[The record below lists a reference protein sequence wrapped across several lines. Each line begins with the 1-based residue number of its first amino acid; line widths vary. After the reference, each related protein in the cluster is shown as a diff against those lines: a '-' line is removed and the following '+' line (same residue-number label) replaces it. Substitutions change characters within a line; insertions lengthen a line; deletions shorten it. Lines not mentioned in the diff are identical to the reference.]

1 MPDLTFRLILTTTD
15 ASQKLAEVKQEAE
28 SAQSVV
34 EKPATVK
41 ITAEQALATIRDVK
55 IAVDGV
61 LQVVGGLAR
70 SMNGLL
76 DASLGQR
83 QAMTL
88 AAVAFGEAAEEMGNF
103 ASSMQQVT
111 NFEDDQLLS
120 LMSKLSQTFKLN
132 KDEIQQLVPLLL
144 DFTEANKATGMSVES
159 AFDLMGRALNGHTA
173 MLGRYGIVLDDTRL
187 KTEGVSYLVEKLG
200 EDYGGT
206 AEALADLRLQNA
218 NAWGDIQE
226 TVGDMLTT
234 LINPLLRGL
243 RLLMDAYDSL
253 SPVMK
258 GFVTGIVIAIPII
271 GTVTTAIT
279 ALTAAYHALQ
289 VAMNPVAGIIGIVV
303 GALSALG
310 FGLAAASMKTDE
322 VSTAQRSMKDEIK
335 DAERQVSVEAEKF
348 SLLATRLLEL
358 RSASS
363 LTVADKRELKNVI
376 KSLNDNYSEYLGNI
390 NLETAAYN
398 NLATALRAA
407 SEALMQK
414 KVAEIYGEKYN
425 AQVRRVAEL
434 QIELD
439 NKRAEYETA
448 RNRMN
453 QLKASVDWE
462 FLTSDRNAMG
472 FNPASYFGNDGEWL
486 KLERT
491 VNTFGALSGKLQAA
505 KYDLQA
511 LGDAYRK
518 AVLEVSDFT
527 FDQGS
532 GGGGGSTPAPVPSP
546 AASEAESRRREALR
560 LMEELAR
567 LRQTETDRIEAEYQ
581 RRLALIREFT
591 QDGSDAE
598 RQAIENLDAWKTQQ
612 DNELITKEKD
622 AVQARYKAEIDYFS
636 NLESLGV
643 SSYDALKV
651 SMEEYYAWAQQN
663 LPEKEQQLIQAQIA
677 GADTRHAKLLQ
688 ERQDE
693 EQAKLQELQDIR
705 DEFHSRDLDNVGDSY
720 GKQLLEVDKY
730 YEKMKAKLL
739 EAGLTEVEI
748 ERQKQ
753 ETLATLRTNYQLQA
767 ASGISKIFGDI
778 ASAQDK
784 DTERG
789 FKLWKASAI
798 AQGYVDTFSA
808 AIGAYK
814 SMVGIPVVG
823 PGLAV
828 AAAAAAMTAGIANI
842 AKISSTKFEKKATGG
857 LLNGPSHAQGG
868 ILIEAEGEEYITAKD
883 RVKALGRNLFDFLN
897 FAPLD
902 QVKLAFASMPV
913 PSVPIPS
920 YLGESYAAGGAISK
934 SGSMNT
940 LIDLIAALKDEI
952 VSLRQTVMDSKPII
966 EVNVDPLSNDPVKVS
981 EIAETGKIIRSE
993 I

>member
-1 MPDLTFRLILTTTD
+1 
-15 ASQKLAEVKQEAE
+15 
-28 SAQSVV
+28 VV
-34 EKPATVK
+34 EKPAQVK

-88 AAVAFGEAAEEMGNF
+88 AAVTFGEAAEEMGNF

-111 NFEDDQLLS
+111 NFEDDQLLA

-234 LINPLLRGL
+234 LTNPLLQGL
-243 RLLMDAYDSL
+243 RLLMDAYNSL

-271 GTVTTAIT
+271 GTVTTAVT

-322 VSTAQRSMKDEIK
+322 VTTAQRSMKDEIK

-407 SEALMQK
+407 SEALVQK

-491 VNTFGALSGKLQAA
+491 VNSFGALSGRLQAA

-518 AVLEVSDFT
+518 VMLEAPDLT
-527 FDQGS
+527 FDS
-532 GGGGGSTPAPVPSP
+532 GRNAGTPAPAPSP

-567 LRQTETDRIEAEYQ
+567 LRQTETARIEAEYQ

-612 DNELITKEKD
+612 DNELTTKEKD

-913 PSVPIPS
+913 PSVPIPNN
-920 YLGESYAAGGAISK
+920 LGESYAAGGAISK

>member
-1 MPDLTFRLILTTTD
+1 MPDLTFKLVLVTND
-15 ASQKLAEVKQEAE
+15 ASLKLAEVKQEAE

-34 EKPATVK
+34 EKPAQVK

-61 LQVVGGLAR
+61 LQVVGGLVR

-88 AAVAFGEAAEEMGNF
+88 ASVAFGDAAGEMGNF

-111 NFEDDQLLS
+111 NFEDDKMLS
-120 LMSKLSQTFKLN
+120 LMAKLSQTFKLN
-132 KDEIQQLVPLLL
+132 KDEIQQLVPVLL

-159 AFDLMGRALNGHTA
+159 AFDLMGRALNGHTE
-173 MLGRYGIVLDDTRL
+173 MLGRYGIELDDTRL

-206 AEALADLRLQNA
+206 ATALADLRLQNA

-234 LINPLLRGL
+234 LINPLLKGL
-243 RLLMDAYDSL
+243 KLLMDAYNSL

-258 GFVTGIVIAIPII
+258 GFIAGIVIAVPII
-271 GTVTTAIT
+271 GTVTTAVT

-289 VAMNPVAGIIGIVV
+289 VAMNPVAGIIGIAV

-310 FGLAAASMKTDE
+310 FGLAAASTKTDG
-322 VSTAQRSMKDEIK
+322 VTTAQRSMKDEIK

-348 SLLATRLLEL
+348 SLLASRLLEL
-358 RSASS
+358 RSATS
-363 LTVADKRELKNVI
+363 LTAADKREMKNVI

-407 SEALMQK
+407 SEALVQK
-414 KVAEIYGEKYN
+414 KISEIYGERYN
-425 AQVRRVAEL
+425 AQVQRVAEL

-439 NKRAEYETA
+439 EKRAEYTA
-448 RNRMN
+448 ANNRIN

-491 VNTFGALSGKLQAA
+491 INSFGALSGRLQAA

-518 AVLEVSDFT
+518 AMLEVPDLT

-532 GGGGGSTPAPVPSP
+532 GGSGGSAPAPAPSP
-546 AASEAESRRREALR
+546 AASEAETRRKEALR

-567 LRQTETDRIEAEYQ
+567 LRQTETARIEAEYQ

-591 QDGSDAE
+591 QDGSEAE
-598 RQAIENLDAWKTQQ
+598 RQAIENLDSWKTEQDQQ
-612 DNELITKEKD
+612 ITDKEKE
-622 AVQARYKAEIDYFS
+622 AVQSRYKAEIDYFS
-636 NLESLGV
+636 NLENLGV
-643 SSYDALKV
+643 NSYAALKA

-677 GADTRHAKLLQ
+677 EVNARNAKLLQ

-693 EQAKLQELQDIR
+693 ERAKLQELQDIR
-705 DEFHSRDLDNVGDSY
+705 DEFYSRDLDNIGDSY
-720 GKQLLEVDKY
+720 SKQLLEVDKY

-739 EAGLTEVEI
+739 EAGYTEVEI

-753 ETLATLRTNYQLQA
+753 ETLNTLRTNHQLQV
-767 ASGISKIFGDI
+767 ASGISKIFGDL

-789 FKLWKASAI
+789 FKLWKASAM

-828 AAAAAAMTAGIANI
+828 AAAAAAMAAGIANI
-842 AKISSTKFEKKATGG
+842 ARISSTKFEKKATGG
-857 LLNGPSHAQGG
+857 LLTGPSHGQGG
-868 ILIEAEGEEYITAKD
+868 ILIEAEGDEYVTAKD

-902 QVKLAFASMPV
+902 QVKLAFAAMPV

-920 YLGESYAAGGAISK
+920 NVGSYYAAGGAIS
-934 SGSMNT
+934 SGGGMNT
-940 LIDLIAALKDEI
+940 LIDLIAAMKDEI
-952 VSLRQTVMDSKPII
+952 VSLKQTVMDSKPII

-981 EIAETGKIIRSE
+981 EIADTGKMIRSE
-993 I
+993 V

>member
-1 MPDLTFRLILTTTD
+1 MPDLTFKLILVTD
-15 ASQKLAEVKQEAE
+15 DANVKLAEVKQEAE

-34 EKPATVK
+34 EKPVAVK

-61 LQVVGGLAR
+61 LQVVGGLVR

-88 AAVAFGEAAEEMGNF
+88 ASVAFGEAAGEMGNF
-103 ASSMQQVT
+103 ASSVQQVT

-132 KDEIQQLVPLLL
+132 KDEIQQLVPVLL

-159 AFDLMGRALNGHTA
+159 AFDLMGRALNGHTE
-173 MLGRYGIVLDDTRL
+173 MLGRYGIELDDTRL

-206 AEALADLRLQNA
+206 ATALADLRLQNV

-226 TVGDMLTT
+226 SVGDMLNT
-234 LINPLLRGL
+234 LINPLLKGL
-243 RLLMDAYDSL
+243 KLLMDAYNSL

-258 GFVTGIVIAIPII
+258 GFVAGIVIAIPII
-271 GTVTTAIT
+271 GTVTTAVT

-289 VAMNPVAGIIGIVV
+289 VAMNPVAGIIGIAV

-310 FGLAAASMKTDE
+310 FGLAAASTKTDA
-322 VSTAQRSMKDEIK
+322 VTTAQRSMKDEIK

-348 SLLATRLLEL
+348 SLLASRLLEL
-358 RSASS
+358 RSATS
-363 LTVADKRELKNVI
+363 LTAADKREMKNVI

-407 SEALMQK
+407 SEALVQK
-414 KVAEIYGEKYN
+414 KISEIYGERYN
-425 AQVRRVAEL
+425 AQVQRVAEL

-439 NKRAEYETA
+439 EKRAEYTA
-448 RNRMN
+448 ANTRIN

-491 VNTFGALSGKLQAA
+491 INSFGALSGRLQAA

-511 LGDAYRK
+511 LGDTYRK
-518 AVLEVSDFT
+518 AMLEVPDLT
-527 FDQGS
+527 FDNGG
-532 GGGGGSTPAPVPSP
+532 GGGGGSTPVPALSP
-546 AASEAESRRREALR
+546 AASEAESRRKEALR

-567 LRQTETDRIEAEYQ
+567 LRQTETARIEAEYQ
-581 RRLALIREFT
+581 RRLAMIMEFT
-591 QDGSDAE
+591 QDGSEAE

-612 DNELITKEKD
+612 DNELTTKEKD

-636 NLESLGV
+636 NLENLGV
-643 SSYDALKV
+643 DSYAALKA

-677 GADTRHAKLLQ
+677 EVNARNAKLLQ
-688 ERQDE
+688 ESQDE
-693 EQAKLQELQDIR
+693 EKAKLQELQDIR
-705 DEFHSRDLDNVGDSY
+705 DEFYSRDLDNIGDSY
-720 GKQLLEVDKY
+720 SKQFLEVDKY

-739 EAGLTEVEI
+739 EAGYTEVEI

-753 ETLATLRTNYQLQA
+753 ETLNTLRTNHQLQV
-767 ASGISKIFGDI
+767 ASGISKIFGDL
-778 ASAQDK
+778 AAAQDK

-789 FKLWKASAI
+789 FKLWKASAM

-814 SMVGIPVVG
+814 SMIGIPVVG

-828 AAAAAAMTAGIANI
+828 AAAAAAMAAGIANI
-842 AKISSTKFEKKATGG
+842 ARISATKFEKKATGG
-857 LLNGPSHAQGG
+857 LLTGPSHNQGG
-868 ILIEAEGEEYITAKD
+868 ILIEAEGDEYVTAKD

-897 FAPLD
+897 FAPLN
-902 QVKLAFASMPV
+902 QVKLAFAGMPV

-920 YLGESYAAGGAISK
+920 SMGSYYAAGGHIS
-934 SGSMNT
+934 SGGGMNT

-952 VSLRQTVMDSKPII
+952 VSLKQTVMDSKPII

-981 EIAETGKIIRSE
+981 EIADTGKMIRSE
-993 I
+993 V

>member
-1 MPDLTFRLILTTTD
+1 MADLTFRLVLVTND
-15 ASQKLAEVKQEAE
+15 ASLKLAEVKQEAE
-28 SAQSVV
+28 SAQSAV
-34 EKPATVK
+34 EKPAAVK

-61 LQVVGGLAR
+61 LQVVGGLVR

-88 AAVAFGEAAEEMGNF
+88 ASVAFGEAAGEMGNF

-200 EDYGGT
+200 KDYGGT

-234 LINPLLRGL
+234 LINPLLQGL
-243 RLLMDAYDSL
+243 RLLMNAYNSL

-258 GFVTGIVIAIPII
+258 GFVTGIVVAIPII
-271 GTVTTAIT
+271 GTVTTAVT

-289 VAMNPVAGIIGIVV
+289 VAMNPVAGIIGIAV

-310 FGLAAASMKTDE
+310 FGLAAASTKTDE
-322 VSTAQRSMKDEIK
+322 VSVAQRSMKDEIK

-407 SEALMQK
+407 SEALVQK

-439 NKRAEYETA
+439 NKRAEYENA

-491 VNTFGALSGKLQAA
+491 VNSFGALSGKLQAA

-518 AVLEVSDFT
+518 AMLEAPDLT

-532 GGGGGSTPAPVPSP
+532 GGGGGSAPAPASSP

-612 DNELITKEKD
+612 DNELTTKEKD

-636 NLESLGV
+636 NLENLGV
-643 SSYDALKV
+643 NSFDALKA

-677 GADTRHAKLLQ
+677 EADARHTKLLQ

-693 EQAKLQELQDIR
+693 EKAKLQELQDIR

-857 LLNGPSHAQGG
+857 LLTGPSHAQGG
-868 ILIEAEGEEYITAKD
+868 ILIEAEGDEYITAKD

-913 PSVPIPS
+913 PSVPIPNN
-920 YLGESYAAGGAISK
+920 LGESYAAGGAISK

-952 VSLRQTVMDSKPII
+952 VSLRQTVIDSKPII

-981 EIAETGKIIRSE
+981 EIADTGKMIRSE
-993 I
+993 V

>member
-1 MPDLTFRLILTTTD
+1 MPDLNFKLVLVTND
-15 ASQKLAEVKQEAE
+15 ASLKLAEVKQEAE

-34 EKPATVK
+34 EKPAQVK

-88 AAVAFGEAAEEMGNF
+88 AAVTFGEAAEEMGNF

-111 NFEDDQLLS
+111 NFEDDQLLA

-234 LINPLLRGL
+234 LTNPLLQGL
-243 RLLMDAYDSL
+243 RLLMDAYNSL

-271 GTVTTAIT
+271 GTVTTAVT

-322 VSTAQRSMKDEIK
+322 VTTAQRSMKDEIK

-407 SEALMQK
+407 SEALVQK

-491 VNTFGALSGKLQAA
+491 VNSFGALSGRLQAA

-518 AVLEVSDFT
+518 VMLEAPDLT
-527 FDQGS
+527 FDS
-532 GGGGGSTPAPVPSP
+532 GRNAGTPAPAPSP

-567 LRQTETDRIEAEYQ
+567 LRQTETARIEAEYQ

-612 DNELITKEKD
+612 DNELTTKEKD

-677 GADTRHAKLLQ
+677 GADARHTKLLQ

-693 EQAKLQELQDIR
+693 EKAKLQELQDIR

-753 ETLATLRTNYQLQA
+753 ETLNTLRTNYQLQT
-767 ASGISKIFGDI
+767 ASGISKILGDI

-828 AAAAAAMTAGIANI
+828 AAAAAAMAAGIANI

-857 LLNGPSHAQGG
+857 LLNGPSHNQGG

-902 QVKLAFASMPV
+902 QVKLSFASMPV

-952 VSLRQTVMDSKPII
+952 ISLRQTVMDSKPII

-981 EIAETGKIIRSE
+981 EIADTGKMIRSE
-993 I
+993 V

>member
-1 MPDLTFRLILTTTD
+1 MPDLTFKLVLTTTD
-15 ASQKLAEVKQEAE
+15 ANLKLAEVKQEAE
-28 SAQSVV
+28 SAQAVV
-34 EKPATVK
+34 EKPAQVK

-88 AAVAFGEAAEEMGNF
+88 ASVAFGEAAEEMGNF

-111 NFEDDQLLS
+111 NFEDDQLLA

-218 NAWGDIQE
+218 NTWGDIQE

-234 LINPLLRGL
+234 LINPLLQGL

-258 GFVTGIVIAIPII
+258 GFVTGIVVAIPII
-271 GTVTTAIT
+271 GTVTTAVT

-310 FGLAAASMKTDE
+310 FGLAAASTKTDE
-322 VSTAQRSMKDEIK
+322 VTTAQRSMKDEIK

-407 SEALMQK
+407 SEALVQK

-491 VNTFGALSGKLQAA
+491 VNSFGALSGRLQAA

-518 AVLEVSDFT
+518 AMLEAPDLT
-527 FDQGS
+527 FDS
-532 GGGGGSTPAPVPSP
+532 GRNAGTPAPAPSP

-560 LMEELAR
+560 LMEELAQ

-581 RRLALIREFT
+581 RRLVLIREFT
-591 QDGSDAE
+591 RDGSDAE

-612 DNELITKEKD
+612 NNELTTKEKD

-643 SSYDALKV
+643 SSYDALKA

-677 GADTRHAKLLQ
+677 GADARHAKLLQ

-693 EQAKLQELQDIR
+693 ERAKLQELQDIR
-705 DEFHSRDLDNVGDSY
+705 DEFHSRDLDNSGDSY

-784 DTERG
+784 DTERS

-828 AAAAAAMTAGIANI
+828 AAAAAAMAAGIANI

-857 LLNGPSHAQGG
+857 LLNGPSHNQGG
-868 ILIEAEGEEYITAKD
+868 ILIEAEGDEYITAKD

-913 PSVPIPS
+913 PSVPIPNN
-920 YLGESYAAGGAISK
+920 LGESYAAGGAISK

-981 EIAETGKIIRSE
+981 EIADTGKMIRSE
-993 I
+993 V

>member
-1 MPDLTFRLILTTTD
+1 MPDLTFKLVLVTND
-15 ASQKLAEVKQEAE
+15 ANLKLAEVKQEAV
-28 SAQSVV
+28 STQSVV
-34 EKPATVK
+34 EKPAAVK

-61 LQVVGGLAR
+61 IQVVCGLVR
-70 SMNGLL
+70 SMNVLL

-88 AAVAFGEAAEEMGNF
+88 ASVAFGEAAGEMGNF

-111 NFEDDQLLS
+111 NFEDDKLLS

-132 KDEIQQLVPLLL
+132 KDEIQQLVPVLL

-159 AFDLMGRALNGHTA
+159 AFDLMGRALNGHTE
-173 MLGRYGIVLDDTRL
+173 MLGRYGIELDDTRL

-206 AEALADLRLQNA
+206 ATALADLRLQNA

-234 LINPLLRGL
+234 MINPLLNGL
-243 RLLMDAYDSL
+243 KLLMDAYNSL

-258 GFVTGIVIAIPII
+258 GFVAGIVIAIPII
-271 GTVTTAIT
+271 GTVTTAVT

-289 VAMNPVAGIIGIVV
+289 VAMNPVAGIIGIAV

-310 FGLAAASMKTDE
+310 FGLAAASTSSEDLA
-322 VSTAQRSMKDEIK
+322 SSQRTMNDEIK

-358 RSASS
+358 HSASS

-407 SEALMQK
+407 SEALVQK

-491 VNTFGALSGKLQAA
+491 VNSFGALSGRLQAA

-518 AVLEVSDFT
+518 VMLEAPDLT
-527 FDQGS
+527 FDS
-532 GGGGGSTPAPVPSP
+532 GRNAGTPAPAPSP

-567 LRQTETDRIEAEYQ
+567 LRQTETARIEAEYQ

-612 DNELITKEKD
+612 DNELTTKEKD

-651 SMEEYYAWAQQN
+651 SMEEYYA
-663 LPEKEQQLIQAQIA
+663 
-677 GADTRHAKLLQ
+677 
-688 ERQDE
+688 
-693 EQAKLQELQDIR
+693 
-705 DEFHSRDLDNVGDSY
+705 
-720 GKQLLEVDKY
+720 
-730 YEKMKAKLL
+730 
-739 EAGLTEVEI
+739 
-748 ERQKQ
+748 
-753 ETLATLRTNYQLQA
+753 
-767 ASGISKIFGDI
+767 
-778 ASAQDK
+778 
-784 DTERG
+784 
-789 FKLWKASAI
+789 
-798 AQGYVDTFSA
+798 
-808 AIGAYK
+808 
-814 SMVGIPVVG
+814 
-823 PGLAV
+823 
-828 AAAAAAMTAGIANI
+828 
-842 AKISSTKFEKKATGG
+842 
-857 LLNGPSHAQGG
+857 
-868 ILIEAEGEEYITAKD
+868 
-883 RVKALGRNLFDFLN
+883 
-897 FAPLD
+897 
-902 QVKLAFASMPV
+902 
-913 PSVPIPS
+913 
-920 YLGESYAAGGAISK
+920 
-934 SGSMNT
+934 
-940 LIDLIAALKDEI
+940 
-952 VSLRQTVMDSKPII
+952 
-966 EVNVDPLSNDPVKVS
+966 
-981 EIAETGKIIRSE
+981 
-993 I
+993 

>member
-1 MPDLTFRLILTTTD
+1 MPDLTFKLVLVTND
-15 ASQKLAEVKQEAE
+15 ASLKLAEVRQEVE
-28 SAQSVV
+28 STQSAV
-34 EKPATVK
+34 EKPAAVK

-55 IAVDGV
+55 ISVDGV
-61 LQVVGGLAR
+61 LQVVGGLVR

-88 AAVAFGEAAEEMGNF
+88 ASVAFGEAAGEMGNF

-111 NFEDDQLLS
+111 NFEDDKMLS
-120 LMSKLSQTFKLN
+120 LMAKLSQTFKLN
-132 KDEIQQLVPLLL
+132 KDEIQQLVPVLL

-159 AFDLMGRALNGHTA
+159 AFDLMGRALNGHTE
-173 MLGRYGIVLDDTRL
+173 MLGRYGIELDDTRL

-206 AEALADLRLQNA
+206 ATALADLRLQNA

-234 LINPLLRGL
+234 LINPLLKGL
-243 RLLMDAYDSL
+243 KLLMDAYNSL

-258 GFVTGIVIAIPII
+258 GFVAGIVIAIPVI
-271 GTVTTAIT
+271 GTVTTAVT

-289 VAMNPVAGIIGIVV
+289 VAMNPVAGIIGIAV

-310 FGLAAASMKTDE
+310 FGLAAASTKTDE
-322 VSTAQRSMKDEIK
+322 VSVAQRSMKDEIK
-335 DAERQVSVEAEKF
+335 DAQRQVSVEAEKF

-358 RSASS
+358 RSATS
-363 LTVADKRELKNVI
+363 LTAADKREMKNVI

-407 SEALMQK
+407 SEALVQK
-414 KVAEIYGEKYN
+414 KISEIYGERYN
-425 AQVRRVAEL
+425 AQVQRVAEL

-439 NKRAEYETA
+439 EKRAEYNA
-448 RNRMN
+448 ANARMN

-491 VNTFGALSGKLQAA
+491 INSFGALSGRLQAA

-518 AVLEVSDFT
+518 AMLEVPDLT
-527 FDQGS
+527 FDQG
-532 GGGGGSTPAPVPSP
+532 GGGGGSSTPAPPPSP
-546 AASEAESRRREALR
+546 AASEAEARRKEALR

-567 LRQTETDRIEAEYQ
+567 LRQTETERIEVEYQ

-591 QDGSDAE
+591 QDGSEAE

-612 DNELITKEKD
+612 DNEITTKEKD
-622 AVQARYKAEIDYFS
+622 AVQVRYKAEIDYFS
-636 NLESLGV
+636 NLENLGV
-643 SSYDALKV
+643 DSYAALKA
-651 SMEEYYAWAQQN
+651 SMEEYYAWALQN
-663 LPEKEQQLIQAQIA
+663 LPQQEQQLIQAQIA
-677 GADTRHAKLLQ
+677 EIDARHVKLLQ

-693 EQAKLQELQDIR
+693 ERAKLQEMQDIR
-705 DEFHSRDLDNVGDSY
+705 DEFYSRDLDNIGDSY
-720 GKQLLEVDKY
+720 SKQLLEVDRY

-739 EAGLTEVEI
+739 EAGYTEVEI

-753 ETLATLRTNYQLQA
+753 ETLNTLRTNHQLQV
-767 ASGISKIFGDI
+767 ASGISKIFGDL
-778 ASAQDK
+778 AAAQDK

-789 FKLWKASAI
+789 FRLWKASAI

-808 AIGAYK
+808 TIGAYK
-814 SMVGIPVVG
+814 SMIGIPVVG

-828 AAAAAAMTAGIANI
+828 AAAAAAMAAGIANI
-842 AKISSTKFEKKATGG
+842 ARISATKFEKKATGG
-857 LLNGPSHAQGG
+857 LLTGPSHNQGG
-868 ILIEAEGEEYITAKD
+868 ILIEAEGDEYVTAKD

-897 FAPLD
+897 FAPLN
-902 QVKLAFASMPV
+902 QVKLAFAGMPV

-920 YLGESYAAGGAISK
+920 SLGSYYAAGGAIS
-934 SGSMNT
+934 SGGGMNT
-940 LIDLIAALKDEI
+940 LIDLIASLKEEI
-952 VSLRQTVMDSKPII
+952 VSLKQTVMDSKPII
-966 EVNVDPLSNDPVKVS
+966 EVKVDPLSNDPVKVS
-981 EIAETGKIIRSE
+981 EIADTGKMIRSE

>member
-1 MPDLTFRLILTTTD
+1 MPDLTFKLVLVTND
-15 ASQKLAEVKQEAE
+15 VSLKLAEVKQEAE

-34 EKPATVK
+34 EKPAAVK

-61 LQVVGGLAR
+61 LQVVGGLVR

-88 AAVAFGEAAEEMGNF
+88 AKIAFGEAAGEMGNF

-132 KDEIQQLVPLLL
+132 KDEIQQLVPVLL

-159 AFDLMGRALNGHTA
+159 PFDLMGRALNGHTE
-173 MLGRYGIVLDDTRL
+173 MLGRYGIELDDTRL

-206 AEALADLRLQNA
+206 ATALADLRLQNA

-234 LINPLLRGL
+234 LINPLLQGL
-243 RLLMDAYDSL
+243 RLLMDAYNSL

-258 GFVTGIVIAIPII
+258 GFVAGIVIAIPII
-271 GTVTTAIT
+271 GTVTTAVT

-289 VAMNPVAGIIGIVV
+289 IAMNPVAGIIGIAV

-310 FGLAAASMKTDE
+310 FGLAAASTKTDE
-322 VSTAQRSMKDEIK
+322 VSVAQRSMKDEIK

-348 SLLATRLLEL
+348 SLLASRLLEL
-358 RSASS
+358 RSATS
-363 LTVADKRELKNVI
+363 LTAADKREMKNVI

-407 SEALMQK
+407 SEALVQK
-414 KVAEIYGEKYN
+414 KISEIYGERYN
-425 AQVRRVAEL
+425 AQVQRVAEL

-439 NKRAEYETA
+439 EKRAEYTA
-448 RNRMN
+448 ANNRIN

-491 VNTFGALSGKLQAA
+491 INSFGALSGRLQAA

-518 AVLEVSDFT
+518 AMLEVPDLT
-527 FDQGS
+527 FDN
-532 GGGGGSTPAPVPSP
+532 GGGGGAGSTPAPTPSP
-546 AASEAESRRREALR
+546 AASEAETRRKEALR
-560 LMEELAR
+560 LMEELTR
-567 LRQTETDRIEAEYQ
+567 LRQTETARIEAEYQ

-612 DNELITKEKD
+612 DNELTTKEKD

-636 NLESLGV
+636 NLENLGV
-643 SSYDALKV
+643 NSYDALKA

-663 LPEKEQQLIQAQIA
+663 LPEKEQQLIQAQITEVNA
-677 GADTRHAKLLQ
+677 RHAKLLQ

-693 EQAKLQELQDIR
+693 EKAKLQELQDIR
-705 DEFHSRDLDNVGDSY
+705 DEFYSRDLDNIGDSY
-720 GKQLLEVDKY
+720 SKQLLEVDKY
-730 YEKMKAKLL
+730 YEKMRAKLL
-739 EAGLTEVEI
+739 EAGYTEVEI

-753 ETLATLRTNYQLQA
+753 ETLNTLRTNHQLQV
-767 ASGISKIFGDI
+767 ASGISKIFGDL

-789 FKLWKASAI
+789 FKLWKASAM

-828 AAAAAAMTAGIANI
+828 AAAAAAMAAGIANI
-842 AKISSTKFEKKATGG
+842 ARISATKFEKKATGG
-857 LLNGPSHAQGG
+857 LLTGPSHDQGG
-868 ILIEAEGEEYITAKD
+868 ILIEAEGNEYVTAKD
-883 RVKALGRNLFDFLN
+883 RVNALGKNLFDFLN

-902 QVKLAFASMPV
+902 QVKLAISGIPAPAV
-913 PSVPIPS
+913 PLPANIGS
-920 YLGESYAAGGAISK
+920 YYAAGGVIS
-934 SGSMNT
+934 SGGGMNT
-940 LIDLIAALKDEI
+940 LIDLIAALKEEI
-952 VSLRQTVMDSKPII
+952 ISLKQTVMDSKPII

-981 EIAETGKIIRSE
+981 EIADTGKMIRSE

>member
-1 MPDLTFRLILTTTD
+1 MPDLTFKLVIVTND
-15 ASQKLAEVKQEAE
+15 ASLKLAEVKQDAE

-34 EKPATVK
+34 EKPAAVK

-61 LQVVGGLAR
+61 LQVVGGLVR

-88 AAVAFGEAAEEMGNF
+88 ASVAFGEAAGEMGNF
-103 ASSMQQVT
+103 ASSMQLVT

-132 KDEIQQLVPLLL
+132 KDEIQQLVPVLL

-159 AFDLMGRALNGHTA
+159 AFDLMGRALNGHTE
-173 MLGRYGIVLDDTRL
+173 MLGRYGIELDDTRL

-206 AEALADLRLQNA
+206 ATALADLRLQNA

-234 LINPLLRGL
+234 LINPLLKGL
-243 RLLMDAYDSL
+243 KLLMDAYNSL

-258 GFVTGIVIAIPII
+258 GFVAGIVIAIPII
-271 GTVTTAIT
+271 GTVTTAVT

-289 VAMNPVAGIIGIVV
+289 VAMNPVAGIIGIAV

-310 FGLAAASMKTDE
+310 FGLAAASTKTDA
-322 VSTAQRSMKDEIK
+322 VTTAQRSMKDEIK

-348 SLLATRLLEL
+348 SLLANRLLEL
-358 RSASS
+358 RSATS
-363 LTVADKRELKNVI
+363 LTAADKREMKNVI
-376 KSLNDNYSEYLGNI
+376 KSLNDNYSDYLGNI

-398 NLATALRAA
+398 NLATALRNA
-407 SEALMQK
+407 SDALVQK
-414 KVAEIYGEKYN
+414 KIAEIYGERYN
-425 AQVRRVAEL
+425 AQIRRVAEL
-434 QIELD
+434 QIEVD
-439 NKRAEYETA
+439 SQQAEVDRVRA
-448 RNRMN
+448 RRQQLMN
-453 QLKASVDWE
+453 SVDWE

-486 KLERT
+486 KLERRL
-491 VNTFGALSGKLQAA
+491 NQFGALNKQLRDA
-505 KYDLQA
+505 KTDLDQI
-511 LGDAYRK
+511 GSAYRQ
-518 AVLEVSDFT
+518 AMLDAPDLT
-527 FDQGS
+527 FNH
-532 GGGGGSTPAPVPSP
+532 GGGGGSAPAPAPSP
-546 AASEAESRRREALR
+546 AASEAEARRREALR

-567 LRQTETDRIEAEYQ
+567 LRQTETDRIAAEYQ

-591 QDGSDAE
+591 QDGSEAE
-598 RQAIENLDAWKTQQ
+598 RQAIENLDSWKTDQDQQ
-612 DNELITKEKD
+612 ITDKEKE

-636 NLESLGV
+636 NLENLGV
-643 SSYDALKV
+643 QSYSALKA

-663 LPEKEQQLIQAQIA
+663 LPEKELQLIQAQIA
-677 GADTRHAKLLQ
+677 EVNTRNAKLLQ

-693 EQAKLQELQDIR
+693 ERAKLQELQDIR
-705 DEFHSRDLDNVGDSY
+705 DEFYSRDLDNIGDSY
-720 GKQLLEVDKY
+720 SKQLLEVDKY
-730 YEKMKAKLL
+730 YERMKAKLL
-739 EAGLTEVEI
+739 EAGYTEVEI

-753 ETLATLRTNYQLQA
+753 ETLNTLRTNHQLQV
-767 ASGISKIFGDI
+767 ASGISKIFGDL

-808 AIGAYK
+808 TIGAYK
-814 SMVGIPVVG
+814 SMIGIPVVG

-828 AAAAAAMTAGIANI
+828 AAAAAAMAAGIANI
-842 AKISSTKFEKKATGG
+842 ARISATKFEKKATGG
-857 LLNGPSHAQGG
+857 ILTGPSHGQGG
-868 ILIEAEGEEYITAKD
+868 ILIEAEGDEYVTAKD
-883 RVKALGRNLFDFLN
+883 RVKALGRKLFDFLN

-920 YLGESYAAGGAISK
+920 NVGSYYAAGGSIS
-934 SGSMNT
+934 SGGGMNT

-952 VSLRQTVMDSKPII
+952 VSLKQTVMDSKPII

-981 EIAETGKIIRSE
+981 EIADTGKMIRSE

>member
-1 MPDLTFRLILTTTD
+1 MPDLTFRLVLVTD
-15 ASQKLAEVKQEAE
+15 DANLKLAEIKQEAE
-28 SAQSVV
+28 STQSVV
-34 EKPATVK
+34 EKPAAVK

-61 LQVVGGLAR
+61 IQVVGGLVR
-70 SMNGLL
+70 SMNVLL

-88 AAVAFGEAAEEMGNF
+88 ASVAFGDAAGEMGNF

-120 LMSKLSQTFKLN
+120 LMAKLSQTFKLN
-132 KDEIQQLVPLLL
+132 KDEIQQLVPVLL

-159 AFDLMGRALNGHTA
+159 AFDLMGRALNGHTE
-173 MLGRYGIVLDDTRL
+173 MLGRYGIELDDTRL

-206 AEALADLRLQNA
+206 ATALADLRLQNA

-226 TVGDMLTT
+226 SVGDMLTT
-234 LINPLLRGL
+234 LINPLMQGL
-243 RLLMDAYDSL
+243 KLLMDAYNSL

-258 GFVTGIVIAIPII
+258 GFVAGIVIAIPIM
-271 GTVTTAIT
+271 GTVTTAVIT
-279 ALTAAYHALQ
+279 LTAAYHALQ
-289 VAMNPVAGIIGIVV
+289 VAMNPVAGIIGIAV

-310 FGLAAASMKTDE
+310 FGLAAASTKTDE
-322 VSTAQRSMKDEIK
+322 VSVAQRSMKDEIK

-348 SLLATRLLEL
+348 SLLASRLLEL
-358 RSASS
+358 RSATS
-363 LTVADKRELKNVI
+363 LTAADKREMKNVI

-398 NLATALRAA
+398 NLTTALRAA
-407 SEALMQK
+407 SEALVQK
-414 KVAEIYGEKYN
+414 KISEIYGERYN
-425 AQVRRVAEL
+425 AQVQRVAEL

-439 NKRAEYETA
+439 EKRAEYTA
-448 RNRMN
+448 ANTRIN

-491 VNTFGALSGKLQAA
+491 INSFGALSGRLQAA
-505 KYDLQA
+505 KYDLKA

-518 AVLEVSDFT
+518 AMLEVPDLT

-532 GGGGGSTPAPVPSP
+532 GGTPAPAPSP
-546 AASEAESRRREALR
+546 AASEAESRRKEALR
-560 LMEELAR
+560 LMEELAQ
-567 LRQTETDRIEAEYQ
+567 LMQTETDRIAAEYQ

-591 QDGSDAE
+591 QDGSEAE
-598 RQAIENLDAWKTQQ
+598 QQAIENLDSWKTEQDQQ
-612 DNELITKEKD
+612 ITDKEKE

-636 NLESLGV
+636 NLENLGV
-643 SSYDALKV
+643 NSYAALKA

-677 GADTRHAKLLQ
+677 EVNSRNAKLLQ

-693 EQAKLQELQDIR
+693 ERAKLQELQDIR
-705 DEFHSRDLDNVGDSY
+705 DEFYSRDLDNIGDSY
-720 GKQLLEVDKY
+720 SKQLLEIDKY

-739 EAGLTEVEI
+739 EAGYTEVEI

-753 ETLATLRTNYQLQA
+753 ETLNTLRTNHQLQV
-767 ASGISKIFGDI
+767 ASGISKIFGDL

-789 FKLWKASAI
+789 FKLWKASAM

-828 AAAAAAMTAGIANI
+828 AAAAAAMAAGIANI
-842 AKISSTKFEKKATGG
+842 ARISATKFEKKATGG
-857 LLNGPSHAQGG
+857 LLTGPSHVQGG
-868 ILIEAEGEEYITAKD
+868 ILIEAEGDEYVTAKD

-913 PSVPIPS
+913 PAVPIPS
-920 YLGESYAAGGAISK
+920 NVGSYYAAGGPIS
-934 SGSMNT
+934 SGGGMNT

-952 VSLRQTVMDSKPII
+952 VSLKQTVMDSKPII

-981 EIAETGKIIRSE
+981 EIADTGKMIRSE

>member
-1 MPDLTFRLILTTTD
+1 MPDLTFKLVLVTND
-15 ASQKLAEVKQEAE
+15 ASLKLAEVKQEAE
-28 SAQSVV
+28 STQSVV
-34 EKPATVK
+34 EKPAQVK

-61 LQVVGGLAR
+61 LQVVGGLVR

-88 AAVAFGEAAEEMGNF
+88 ASVAFGEAAGEMGNF

-132 KDEIQQLVPLLL
+132 KDEIQQLVPVLL

-159 AFDLMGRALNGHTA
+159 AFDLMGRALNGHTE
-173 MLGRYGIVLDDTRL
+173 MLGRYGIELDDTRL

-206 AEALADLRLQNA
+206 ATALADLRLQNA

-234 LINPLLRGL
+234 LINPLLKGL
-243 RLLMDAYDSL
+243 KLLMDAYNSL

-258 GFVTGIVIAIPII
+258 GFVAGIVIAIPII
-271 GTVTTAIT
+271 GTVTTAVT

-289 VAMNPVAGIIGIVV
+289 IAMNPVAGIIGIAV

-310 FGLAAASMKTDE
+310 FGLAAASTKTDA
-322 VSTAQRSMKDEIK
+322 VTTAQRSMKDEIK

-348 SLLATRLLEL
+348 SLLANRLLEL
-358 RSASS
+358 RSATS
-363 LTVADKRELKNVI
+363 LTAADKREMKNVI
-376 KSLNDNYSEYLGNI
+376 KSLNDNYSDYLGNI

-398 NLATALRAA
+398 NLATALRNA
-407 SEALMQK
+407 SDALVQK
-414 KVAEIYGEKYN
+414 KIAEIYGDKYN
-425 AQVRRVAEL
+425 AQIRKVAEL
-434 QIELD
+434 QIQIDSEQAEVD
-439 NKRAEYETA
+439 RVRA
-448 RNRMN
+448 RKQQLMN
-453 QLKASVDWE
+453 SVDWE
-462 FLTSDRNAMG
+462 FLTSDANAMG
-472 FNPASYFGNDGEWL
+472 FNPATYFGNDGEWM
-486 KLERT
+486 KLERRL
-491 VNTFGALSGKLQAA
+491 NQFSALNKQLRDA
-505 KYDLQA
+505 KTDLDQI
-511 LGDAYRK
+511 GSAYRQ
-518 AVLEVSDFT
+518 AMLDAPDLT
-527 FDQGS
+527 FNH
-532 GGGGGSTPAPVPSP
+532 GGGGGSTPAPAPNP
-546 AASEAESRRREALR
+546 AASEAEARRREALR

-567 LRQTETDRIEAEYQ
+567 LRQTETDRIAAEYQ

-591 QDGSDAE
+591 QDGSEAE
-598 RQAIENLDAWKTQQ
+598 RQALENLDSWKTEQDQQ
-612 DNELITKEKD
+612 ITDKEKE

-636 NLESLGV
+636 NLENLGV
-643 SSYDALKV
+643 QSYSALKA

-677 GADTRHAKLLQ
+677 EVNARHAKLLQ
-688 ERQDE
+688 ERQDDE
-693 EQAKLQELQDIR
+693 RAKLQELQDIR
-705 DEFHSRDLDNVGDSY
+705 DEFYSRDLDNIGDSY
-720 GKQLLEVDKY
+720 SKQLLEVDKY

-739 EAGLTEVEI
+739 EAGYTEVEI

-753 ETLATLRTNYQLQA
+753 ETLNTLRTNHQLQV
-767 ASGISKIFGDI
+767 ASGISKIFGDL

-808 AIGAYK
+808 TIGAYK
-814 SMVGIPVVG
+814 SMIGIPVVG

-828 AAAAAAMTAGIANI
+828 AAAAAAMAAGIANI
-842 AKISSTKFEKKATGG
+842 ARISATKFEKKATGG
-857 LLNGPSHAQGG
+857 LLTGPSHNQGG
-868 ILIEAEGEEYITAKD
+868 ILIEAEGNEYVTAKD
-883 RVKALGRNLFDFLN
+883 RVKALGKNLFDFLN

-902 QVKLAFASMPV
+902 QVKLAFAAMPV

-920 YLGESYAAGGAISK
+920 NMGSYYAAGGAIS
-934 SGSMNT
+934 SGGGMNT

-952 VSLRQTVMDSKPII
+952 VSLKQTVKESKPVID
-966 EVNVDPLSNDPVKVS
+966 VHVDPLSNDPVKVS
-981 EIAETGKIIRSE
+981 EIADTGKMIRSE

>member
-1 MPDLTFRLILTTTD
+1 MPDLTYKLVLVTND
-15 ASQKLAEVKQEAE
+15 VSLKLAEVKQEAE
-28 SAQSVV
+28 SAQSAV
-34 EKPATVK
+34 EKPTAVK

-61 LQVVGGLAR
+61 LQVVGGLVR

-88 AAVAFGEAAEEMGNF
+88 ASVAFGEAAGEMGNF

-132 KDEIQQLVPLLL
+132 KDEIQQLVPVLL

-159 AFDLMGRALNGHTA
+159 AFDLMGRALNGHTE
-173 MLGRYGIVLDDTRL
+173 MLGRYGIELDDTRL

-206 AEALADLRLQNA
+206 ATALADLRLQNA

-234 LINPLLRGL
+234 LINPLLKGL
-243 RLLMDAYDSL
+243 KLLMDAYNSL

-258 GFVTGIVIAIPII
+258 GFVAGIVIAIPVI
-271 GTVTTAIT
+271 GTVTTAVT

-289 VAMNPVAGIIGIVV
+289 VAMNPVAGIIGIAV

-310 FGLAAASMKTDE
+310 FGLAAASTKTDE
-322 VSTAQRSMKDEIK
+322 VSVAQRSMKDEIK

-348 SLLATRLLEL
+348 SLLASRLLEL
-358 RSASS
+358 RSATS
-363 LTVADKRELKNVI
+363 LTVADKREMKNVI

-407 SEALMQK
+407 SEALVQK
-414 KVAEIYGEKYN
+414 KISEIYGERYN
-425 AQVRRVAEL
+425 AQVQRVAEL

-439 NKRAEYETA
+439 EKRAEYNTA
-448 RNRMN
+448 NARMN
-453 QLKASVDWE
+453 QLKSSVDWE

-472 FNPASYFGNDGEWL
+472 FNPASYFGNDGEWM
-486 KLERT
+486 KLERMI
-491 VNTFGALSGKLQAA
+491 NSFGALSGRLQAA

-518 AVLEVSDFT
+518 AMLEVPDLT
-527 FDQGS
+527 FDQG
-532 GGGGGSTPAPVPSP
+532 GGGGVSSTPAPAPSP
-546 AASEAESRRREALR
+546 AASEAETRRKEALR
-560 LMEELAR
+560 LMEDLAR
-567 LRQTETDRIEAEYQ
+567 LRQTETARIEAEYQ

-591 QDGSDAE
+591 QDGSEAE
-598 RQAIENLDAWKTQQ
+598 HKAIENLDAWKTQQ
-612 DNELITKEKD
+612 DSEITTKEKD

-636 NLESLGV
+636 NLENLGV
-643 SSYDALKV
+643 DSYAALRA
-651 SMEEYYAWAQQN
+651 SMEEYYAWALQN
-663 LPEKEQQLIQAQIA
+663 LPQQEQQLIQVQIA
-677 GADTRHAKLLQ
+677 EIDARHVKLLQ

-693 EQAKLQELQDIR
+693 EKAKLQELQDIR
-705 DEFHSRDLDNVGDSY
+705 DEFYSRDLDNIGDSY
-720 GKQLLEVDKY
+720 SKQLLEVDRY
-730 YEKMKAKLL
+730 YEKMKEKLL
-739 EAGLTEVEI
+739 AAGMTEVEI

-753 ETLATLRTNYQLQA
+753 ETLNTLRTNHQLQVS
-767 ASGISKIFGDI
+767 SGVSKIFGDL
-778 ASAQDK
+778 AAAQDK

-828 AAAAAAMTAGIANI
+828 AAAAAAMAAGIANI
-842 AKISSTKFEKKATGG
+842 ARINATKFEKKATGG
-857 LLNGPSHAQGG
+857 LLTGPSHNQGG
-868 ILIEAEGEEYITAKD
+868 ILIEAEGDEYITAKD

-897 FAPLD
+897 FAPLE
-902 QVKLAFASMPV
+902 QVKLAFAGMPV

-920 YLGESYAAGGAISK
+920 NLGSYYAAGGTIS
-934 SGSMNT
+934 SGGGMNT
-940 LIDLIAALKDEI
+940 LIDLITTLKDEI
-952 VSLRQTVMDSKPII
+952 VSLKQTVMDSKPII

-981 EIAETGKIIRSE
+981 EIADTGKMIRSE